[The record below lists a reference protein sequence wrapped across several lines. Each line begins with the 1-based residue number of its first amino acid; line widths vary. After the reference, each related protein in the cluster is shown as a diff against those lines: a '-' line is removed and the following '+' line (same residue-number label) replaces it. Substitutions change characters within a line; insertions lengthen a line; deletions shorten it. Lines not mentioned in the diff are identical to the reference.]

1 MSGFGLFAPNAR
13 VLGHSRQLRGPL
25 FGSPA
30 AQSTGTAI
38 PLKEIV
44 KFARFQHVGG
54 CCGDVHFPTSPLL
67 SPLLHRLF
75 ANHMRHCQLKKL
87 EDSKRILS
95 KHADWSSPQI
105 SQAERQAGR
114 THHN

>member
-1 MSGFGLFAPNAR
+1 MSGFDFFAPNAR
-13 VLGHSRQLRGPL
+13 VLGQSRQLRGPL

-30 AQSTGTAI
+30 AHTTGTGI

-67 SPLLHRLF
+67 SSLLHRLF
-75 ANHMRHCQLKKL
+75 AKHMRHCQMKEL

-95 KHADWSSPQI
+95 KHADWSSRQI

-114 THHN
+114 THHT

>member
-13 VLGHSRQLRGPL
+13 VLGQSRQLRGPL

-30 AQSTGTAI
+30 ALSTGTAI

-54 CCGDVHFPTSPLL
+54 CCGDVCPFSNLSSPLA
-67 SPLLHRLF
+67 SPAPPACEPYAPL
-75 ANHMRHCQLKKL
+75 
-87 EDSKRILS
+87 
-95 KHADWSSPQI
+95 P
-105 SQAERQAGR
+105 AEGA
-114 THHN
+114 

>member
-1 MSGFGLFAPNAR
+1 MPVFGLFAPNAR
-13 VLGHSRQLRGPL
+13 VLGQSKQLRGPL

-30 AQSTGTAI
+30 AQTTRTTI

-44 KFARFQHVGG
+44 KFTRFQHVGG
-54 CCGDVHFPTSPLL
+54 CCGDVHFPTFPLL

-75 ANHMRHCQLKKL
+75 ANHMRHCQLREL

-95 KHADWSSPQI
+95 KPADWSSRQI
-105 SQAERQAGR
+105 I
-114 THHN
+114 